1 MRHGLLD
8 RGGELPE
15 TVEEVE
21 KCCLGLF
28 ELVLTALAL
37 NEGEDDLEHI
47 LDFCEND
54 TDLDACAKE
63 GLMLWFIYELIVI

>member
-1 MRHGLLD
+1 MD
-8 RGGELPE
+8 
-15 TVEEVE
+15 EVE

-37 NEGEDDLEHI
+37 NEGEDDREHI